1 MGISSN
7 ENAGWR
13 SLYLAAVHEN
23 DRKMLP
29 RRVAEARTAILQQ
42 ARRLFHSGAGS
53 RDERQ
58 ALDRALYSLNS
69 LLWLRGALKLTTG
82 RDRSGET
89 K

>member
-1 MGISSN
+1 MSRNDGD
-7 ENAGWR
+7 GWR

-23 DRKMLP
+23 DRKLLP
-29 RRVAEARTAILQQ
+29 QRIAEARTAILRQ
-42 ARRLFHSGAGS
+42 ARRLFHSNAGS

-69 LLWLRGALKLTTG
+69 LLWLRGGLKFTTA
-82 RDRSGET
+82 RSEGGER